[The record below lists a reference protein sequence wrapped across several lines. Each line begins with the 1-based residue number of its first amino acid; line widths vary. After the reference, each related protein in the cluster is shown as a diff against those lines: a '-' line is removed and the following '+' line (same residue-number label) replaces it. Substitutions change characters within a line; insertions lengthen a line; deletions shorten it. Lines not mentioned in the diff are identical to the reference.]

1 VISAEAVAIANRV
14 APEHLEL
21 ALADPD
27 PWVAQIHHA
36 GAIFIGHYTSES
48 LGDYCAGPNHVL
60 PTSGSARFSSPLGVY
75 DFQKRDQ
82 PDQGVQGRRAGRWAG
97 SRRRWRTAKACRR
110 TPDRPSSAWKTDPE
124 TTLTAA
130 GSENPNRPDLRA
142 LFLGFSAVGLSGF
155 GGVLPFARR
164 MLVEEKRWMTGEE
177 FNTQLG
183 LCQFL
188 PGPNVI
194 NLAVVVG
201 KRYQGVAGAV
211 VAPFG
216 LLAGPF
222 VIVLLLALLYDR
234 YGNLPIAQAMLRG
247 IAAAGCGLLFAMGLA
262 HGNGDQ
268 GQAVFSCRLRC

>member
-1 VISAEAVAIANRV
+1 M
-14 APEHLEL
+14 
-21 ALADPD
+21 
-27 PWVAQIHHA
+27 
-36 GAIFIGHYTSES
+36 
-48 LGDYCAGPNHVL
+48 
-60 PTSGSARFSSPLGVY
+60 
-75 DFQKRDQ
+75 
-82 PDQGVQGRRAGRWAG
+82 
-97 SRRRWRTAKACRR
+97 
-110 TPDRPSSAWKTDPE
+110 PDRPSSAWKTDPE

-130 GSENPNRPDLRA
+130 GSENRPDLRA

-247 IAAAGCGLLFAMGLA
+247 IAAAGCGLLFAMAWRMGMAIRDKPFFLPFTVLTVATIAWLRWPLPAVMIAGLA
-262 HGNGDQ
+262 LSGGV
-268 GQAVFSCRLRC
+268 AWWRLGRK